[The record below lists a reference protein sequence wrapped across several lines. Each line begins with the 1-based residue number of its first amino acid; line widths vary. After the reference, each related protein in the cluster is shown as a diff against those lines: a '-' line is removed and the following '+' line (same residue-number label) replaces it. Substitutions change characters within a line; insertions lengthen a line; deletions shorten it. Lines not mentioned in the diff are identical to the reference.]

1 MKILICDDHKI
12 VRHGLNQILQQLDG
26 VTLIKEAKEGDEVL
40 NILKNEEFDIL
51 LLDISL
57 PGISGL
63 ETLRKVKEKWPMLR
77 VLMLSM
83 YTQEQYTKRAF
94 AYGASG
100 YLTKDSAPEE
110 LIMAIKKIMAGKKYI
125 DRTIAENIAVHQDNE
140 STGIDHGKLS
150 YREMEILL
158 KLAAGMSLHE
168 IGSELSISFKTVSTY
183 KTRIF
188 QKMNFDSNNDLI
200 RYCIDN
206 HLA

>member
-1 MKILICDDHKI
+1 MKILICDDHRI
-12 VRHGLNQILQQLDG
+12 VRHGLKQILQQLEG
-26 VTLIKEAKEGDEVL
+26 VSSVKEATDGEEAL
-40 NILKNEEFDIL
+40 LILKNEVFDIL

-63 ETLRKVKEKWPMLR
+63 ETLKKVKEKWPSLHVM
-77 VLMLSM
+77 MLSM

-100 YLTKDSAPEE
+100 YLSKDSAPEE
-110 LIMAIKKIMAGKKYI
+110 LILAVKKIMTGKKYI
-125 DRTIAENIAVHQDNE
+125 DQAIAESMIIHPEIPVDCIN
-140 STGIDHGKLS
+140 HGKLS
-150 YREMEILL
+150 FREMEILV
-158 KLAAGMSLHE
+158 KLSRGMSLHE
-168 IGSELSISFKTVSTY
+168 IGNELSISFKTVSTY

-188 QKMNFDSNNDLI
+188 KKMNFDSNNDLT

>member
-12 VRHGLNQILQQLDG
+12 VRHGLRQILQQLEG
-26 VTLIKEAKEGDEVL
+26 VTKISEAKDGHEVL
-40 NILKNEEFDIL
+40 TIFQDDDFDIL

-63 ETLRKVKEKWPMLR
+63 ETLRQVKEKKASMR

-100 YLTKDSAPEE
+100 YLTKDSAADE
-110 LIMAIKKIMAGKKYI
+110 LLMAVKQIMAGGKYI
-125 DRTIAENIAVHQDNE
+125 DRTIAENIAVHQNID
-140 STGIDHGKLS
+140 SGRIDHGILS
-150 YREMEILL
+150 YREMEILV
-158 KLAAGMSLHE
+158 KLASGMSLHE
-168 IGSELSISFKTVSTY
+168 IGDEIFISFKTVSTY

-188 QKMNFDSNNDLI
+188 KKMNFDSNNDLT

>member
-12 VRHGLNQILQQLDG
+12 VRHGLRQILQQLEEI
-26 VTLIKEAKEGDEVL
+26 TKISEAKEGHEVL
-40 NILKNEEFDIL
+40 TILNDEDFDIL

-63 ETLRKVKEKWPMLR
+63 ETLRQVKEKHPSMR

-100 YLTKDSAPEE
+100 YLTKDSAADE
-110 LIMAIKKIMAGKKYI
+110 LLMAVKKIMAGGRYI
-125 DRTIAENIAVHQDNE
+125 DRTIAENIAVHQDKA
-140 STGIDHGKLS
+140 SGRIDHGILS
-150 YREMEILL
+150 YREMEILV
-158 KLAAGMSLHE
+158 KLAGGMSLHE
-168 IGSELSISFKTVSTY
+168 IGAELYISFKTVSTY

-188 QKMNFDSNNDLI
+188 KKMNFDSNNDLT